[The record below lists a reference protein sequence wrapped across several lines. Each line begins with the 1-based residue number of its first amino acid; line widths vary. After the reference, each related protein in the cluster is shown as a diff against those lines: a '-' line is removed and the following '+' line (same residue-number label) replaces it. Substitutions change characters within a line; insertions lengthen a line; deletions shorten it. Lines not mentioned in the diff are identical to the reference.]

1 MSRKWLAPLAAAFTA
16 VLCWAAL
23 WVIWSNRPELAFAQ
37 DTGKAEQ
44 RQPIILDKPPVRII
58 TDPYATFNGIVVD
71 EEKGEVFLG
80 SDNKYLGE
88 SIQVYRTEFPPTDR
102 IMEPLRRIAGPKA
115 NLGLVCALG
124 ISPQHKELYFVN
136 NDSVDNMGVF
146 SLDANGN
153 VSPTREL
160 NVPHGA
166 WGVFFER
173 KFDELFITVEHVN
186 KMSVYLRTAQ
196 GDDDPM
202 RVIQG
207 PSTELADPH
216 GIYVDVENNEIYIT
230 NHGHWRRTRF
240 GEGYNIKGDSKLA
253 RLRGNEGPYPG
264 TPDPLAPSTG
274 KFVPSAITVYPRSG
288 NGDVAPVRM
297 IQGPKTRLNLPLG
310 ILLDTASN
318 QLVVANGDDSVLF
331 FDRNASG
338 DVAPARIL
346 QGPAT
351 QLKDPTG
358 VSIDSK
364 RDELWVTN
372 WGEHS
377 ATVYPRT
384 AQGNV
389 APLRVI
395 RGAPKGSSATG
406 LGSPGAVA
414 YNPKRQ
420 EILAPN

>member
-1 MSRKWLAPLAAAFTA
+1 
-16 VLCWAAL
+16 
-23 WVIWSNRPELAFAQ
+23 
-37 DTGKAEQ
+37 
-44 RQPIILDKPPVRII
+44 
-58 TDPYATFNGIVVD
+58 
-71 EEKGEVFLG
+71 
-80 SDNKYLGE
+80 
-88 SIQVYRTEFPPTDR
+88 
-102 IMEPLRRIAGPKA
+102 
-115 NLGLVCALG
+115 
-124 ISPQHKELYFVN
+124 
-136 NDSVDNMGVF
+136 MGC
-146 SLDANGN
+146 
-153 VSPTREL
+153 
-160 NVPHGA
+160 
-166 WGVFFER
+166 FFER

-186 KMSVYLRTAQ
+186 KMSVYRRTAQ